1 VPSTYT
7 QLASDFSDI
16 HEPSLECECGLSRDD
31 EEVANARQRRRD
43 LFNYAIRKVLV
54 CPRLSNG
61 MIATEGCAC
70 VARCIV
76 RQFWRACLG
85 SPPLLVSRRRHDRS
99 PDTKIICLVRRPILK
114 LLPRQG
120 ADRLVKVSFIGLAMA
135 RPLQD
140 ADDKTGDAIT
150 AFDSQSGKL
159 RAKIL
164 KTAPGN
170 AENLAP

>member
-61 MIATEGCAC
+61 MIATEGVPAWLDASFANSGALASAPFTLPCSSLA
-70 VARCIV
+70 ADMTGAQIKDYLSGKT
-76 RQFWRACLG
+76 AYIETAAASG
-85 SPPLLVSRRRHDRS
+85 SGSAGQSIIYWASDGTALTRRR
-99 PDTKIICLVRRPILK
+99 
-114 LLPRQG
+114 RQNG
-120 ADRLVKVSFIGLAMA
+120 
-135 RPLQD
+135 
-140 ADDKTGDAIT
+140 
-150 AFDSQSGKL
+150 
-159 RAKIL
+159 
-164 KTAPGN
+164 
-170 AENLAP
+170 